1 MLLNFMTETA
11 TTTRRPAVSD
21 SDGARVTN
29 LQAVK
34 ICAPMLANAVS
45 AHQVRQMIGL
55 EGTAIQIFETYTE
68 SHAHTDGGVSVTQ
81 VPDIRAGDLIT
92 IVGVTY
98 AVRLCEQQPPT
109 TSYGATLLIYIT
121 EDKRA

>member
-1 MLLNFMTETA
+1 
-11 TTTRRPAVSD
+11 
-21 SDGARVTN
+21 
-29 LQAVK
+29 
-34 ICAPMLANAVS
+34 
-45 AHQVRQMIGL
+45 MIGL